1 MDDFQHGTR
10 PDRSW
15 TNLTHLHGPSTGILQ
30 VFVKKKKSVY
40 TITIGDESPFLRAS
54 HRYACRGAATRGSRL
69 RTSINLAVI
78 VINVILFCILYLLFV
93 SQTSA
98 TNHAVSHIKIHGFGY
113 LAFTAQLCRLCP
125 RLLGH
130 A

>member
-1 MDDFQHGTR
+1 MDA
-10 PDRSW
+10 
-15 TNLTHLHGPSTGILQ
+15 
-30 VFVKKKKSVY
+30 
-40 TITIGDESPFLRAS
+40 ITIGDESPFLRVS
-54 HRYACRGAATRGSRL
+54 HRNACRGTATRDSLISRL
-69 RTSINLAVI
+69 GTGVNTPINLAVI

-93 SQTSA
+93 SQTPASA

-113 LAFTAQLCRLCP
+113 LAFTAQLYRLCP